1 MKFDTMDPAE
11 ESATMRIL
19 ADNHA
24 RLLHMFQEDHEELA
38 LTKKSLTKLHNDH
51 EISINR
57 IAEMDREI
65 SRMLD
70 AKQKADSERNAIATE
85 SKRALAESEERRNR
99 ALAELTVVKQQFH
112 TSMERQAKSRQ
123 QMENEMMQLTAQLEN
138 ERRKVMALNDE
149 KRQQQFTIYALKDKI
164 QAFERQTGQTSD
176 HAGG

>member
-1 MKFDTMDPAE
+1 MESAE
-11 ESATMRIL
+11 EYATMRIL

-24 RLLHMFQEDHEELA
+24 RVLRMFQEDHEELA
-38 LTKKSLTKLHNDH
+38 LTKKSLTKLDNDH
-51 EISINR
+51 QIATNR

-70 AKQKADSERNAIATE
+70 AKQKADSERDAIAAE
-85 SKRALAESEERRNR
+85 SKMALAESEERRVR
-99 ALAELTVVKQQFH
+99 AQAELTVVKQQFH

-123 QMENEMMQLTAQLEN
+123 HMENEMMQLAAQLEN

-149 KRQQQFTIYALKDKI
+149 KKQQYMLIAALREKI
-164 QAFERQTGQTSD
+164 QAFERQAGQSTD